1 MNKYIKY
8 IGLLVIIVLLGY
20 NSVYFKKLSEVKGN
34 TAEKFDARYYTK
46 KLWDEK
52 LPARMDSAVELTTL
66 ITAIGTQPSD
76 AFNKYTNALAIGNY
90 RYALVRTA
98 GEVIELNE
106 DDLLLKMPFADSM
119 LKVRIA
125 IEFIY
130 GNAIRDASNLVEVKS
145 FPNTAD
151 LSSISEELNNNVRT
165 AVLGPFKKAVKT
177 GDKVAVTGA
186 IEINKAHINWTEP
199 EIIPVRLQIIN

>member
-8 IGLLVIIVLLGY
+8 SLLLALVLLLAY

-34 TAEKFDARYYTK
+34 TAEKFDAGSFTK
-46 KLWDEK
+46 KLWEEK
-52 LPARMDSAVELTTL
+52 LPAKLDSAIELTTL
-66 ITAIGTQPSD
+66 ITNITNEPGV
-76 AFNKYTNALAIGNY
+76 AFEKHTNALAIGNY
-90 RYALVRTA
+90 RYAMVKA
-98 GEVIELNE
+98 MGEVVEANN
-106 DDLLLKMPFADSM
+106 DDLVVQLPLADSF

-125 IEFIY
+125 TEFIY
-130 GNAIRDASNLVEVKS
+130 GNAIRDASGLVDVKS
-145 FPNTAD
+145 FPNTQD
-151 LSSISEELNNNVRT
+151 LSSISEELNKTVRT
-165 AVLGPFKKAVKT
+165 SVLAPLKNKAKP